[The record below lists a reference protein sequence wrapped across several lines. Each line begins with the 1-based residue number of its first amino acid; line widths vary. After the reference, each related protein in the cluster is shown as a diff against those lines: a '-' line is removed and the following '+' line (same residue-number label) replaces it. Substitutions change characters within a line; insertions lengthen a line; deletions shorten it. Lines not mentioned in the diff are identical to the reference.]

1 MSVIEK
7 PNVVDLCRL
16 CLTRDETLIPVFD
29 SFQISQI
36 LCDKIKECLAVKI
49 STQDRVSQQ
58 ICGSCLIKVDTFYEF
73 KSVTS
78 EAQRVLE
85 GWLHDLDSAL
95 IDINSKAP
103 EVHSEKV
110 TDGDCSLE
118 NSSEDDGS
126 EKESES
132 SEEASSCG
140 ESEQFV
146 AEQRAEQIQN
156 DVINVILPVAESAG
170 PSGLQSSDAFLEERR
185 SHTSNENGEK
195 RMSDFVCKH
204 CNIELKNSASL
215 KKHMKETHSTFVCY
229 CGAKFMSLKYL
240 NRHEARH
247 NAKPTIPCKLC
258 NKLFITASELK
269 DHEKSHQLGEKI
281 SCHLCDYV
289 SLYKSNMSRHLK
301 RHNKEYTVFCES
313 CNEGFFSKDELDS
326 HQIKSHGAA
335 PYFCLLCRKSFTN
348 KSYLHEHNKIT
359 HWTKTKDFLCETCG
373 KAFKTKNATKRHM
386 KLHLGLK
393 YICHICNKCVN
404 TPYSLKKHIKAHMG
418 EKNVVCYI
426 CGKAFVDNKYMAAH
440 LRSHTGERPYA
451 CKECGKRFTQATS
464 LKVHLRYHS
473 GERPYACSFCGL
485 GFVTNSLL
493 TNHIKSHIPTSI
505 SNGMKH

>member
-170 PSGLQSSDAFLEERR
+170 PSGLQSSDAFLELHCSNASHHNHNEGGKNKEQFEFAERETDIVANDFNELDLCYTV
-185 SHTSNENGEK
+185 SWNHDSNNIIQNTADSLVDKGENNTGPSPVIDHAQTPKNHTEIKGKQKFKCGFCKFTAKYKSQLAIHVKRHRKDYSIFCKICHRGFFYQHEMEMHEAAHKEEK
-195 RMSDFVCKH
+195 RFECSVCQKKFVYRHTLVAHMRKH
-204 CNIELKNSASL
+204 DSSSNSIDCE
-215 KKHMKETHSTFVCY
+215 KE
-229 CGAKFMSLKYL
+229 KY
-240 NRHEARH
+240 E
-247 NAKPTIPCKLC
+247 
-258 NKLFITASELK
+258 
-269 DHEKSHQLGEKI
+269 
-281 SCHLCDYV
+281 
-289 SLYKSNMSRHLK
+289 
-301 RHNKEYTVFCES
+301 
-313 CNEGFFSKDELDS
+313 
-326 HQIKSHGAA
+326 
-335 PYFCLLCRKSFTN
+335 
-348 KSYLHEHNKIT
+348 
-359 HWTKTKDFLCETCG
+359 CETCG
-373 KAFKTKNATKRHM
+373 KTFR
-386 KLHLGLK
+386 
-393 YICHICNKCVN
+393 NKS
-404 TPYSLKKHIKAHMG
+404 YLRKHKHIHSG
-418 EKNVVCYI
+418 INRVICDVC
-426 CGKAFVDNKYMAAH
+426 GLVLSSSDVLKSH
-440 LRSHTGERPYA
+440 QRTHTGERPYSCSLCGRA
-451 CKECGKRFTQATS
+451 FNTKKYMGVHMRIHSGVKPFQCQVCGKAFSQQSTLT
-464 LKVHLRYHS
+464 VHRRYHS
-473 GERPYACSFCGL
+473 GERPYECHLCKKA
-485 GFVTNSLL
+485 FVTKTILKI
-493 TNHIKSHIPTSI
+493 HQQ
-505 SNGMKH
+505 KHSC